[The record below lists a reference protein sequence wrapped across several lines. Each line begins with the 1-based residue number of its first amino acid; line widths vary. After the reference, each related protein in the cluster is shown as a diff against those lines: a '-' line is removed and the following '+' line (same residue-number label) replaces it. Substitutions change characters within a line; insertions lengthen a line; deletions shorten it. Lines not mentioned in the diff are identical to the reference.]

1 MKISTRVRYG
11 LKALVY
17 IADNSSEDKLVR
29 IKEISD
35 DQNISVQYLEQILFK
50 LKNENII
57 EGKII
62 VNEKADVNHLKNVFR
77 VKIGEEI
84 RAVDGMYEYLC
95 KVEEISKKEVVL
107 NISAKNEDRFSTKT
121 QIDAAIGILK
131 NDKMDLTI
139 QKLTEIGINSII
151 PLTTKRGVAKLN
163 EKKEKWDLIVKE
175 ALKQC
180 QGVKPLTIT
189 EIKKIEDIDLE
200 SYDLVIVP
208 YECEEECT
216 LKNLFV
222 KLDKEIKKVLYI
234 IGPEG
239 GFDIKEIEYLKE
251 KGANIVTLG
260 KRILRAETASIV
272 VGGIL
277 INEFQ

>member
-1 MKISTRVRYG
+1 M
-11 LKALVY
+11 
-17 IADNSSEDKLVR
+17 
-29 IKEISD
+29 
-35 DQNISVQYLEQILFK
+35 ISVIITD
-50 LKNENII
+50 ENII
-57 EGKII
+57 KGKII

-77 VKIGEEI
+77 IKIGEKV
-84 RAVDGMYEYLC
+84 RAVDGLYEYLC
-95 KVEEISKKEVVL
+95 EVEEISKKEIVL
-107 NISAKNEDRFSTKT
+107 NINAKNQDRFSTKT

-151 PLTTKRGVAKLN
+151 PLTTKRGVVKLN

-189 EIKKIEDIDLE
+189 DIKKIEDIDLE
-200 SYDLVIVP
+200 NYDLVVVP
-208 YECEEECT
+208 YECEDKYT
-216 LKNLFV
+216 LKNLFI
-222 KLDKEIKKVLYI
+222 KLDKEINKILYI

-239 GFDIKEIEYLKE
+239 GFDTKEIEYLKE

>member
-1 MKISTRVRYG
+1 M
-11 LKALVY
+11 
-17 IADNSSEDKLVR
+17 
-29 IKEISD
+29 
-35 DQNISVQYLEQILFK
+35 ISVIIT
-50 LKNENII
+50 NENI
-57 EGKII
+57 EDEKII
-62 VNEKADVNHLKNVFR
+62 VREKADVNHLKNVFR
-77 VKIGEEI
+77 VKVGEEI
-84 RAVDGMYEYLC
+84 RAVDGEYEYIC
-95 KVEEISKKEVVL
+95 NVEKIEKKEIIL
-107 NISAKNEDRFSTKT
+107 IIREKNSDNFSTKT
-121 QIDAAIGILK
+121 KIDAAIGILK

-151 PLTTKRGVAKLN
+151 PLVTKRGVAKLN
-163 EKKEKWDLIVKE
+163 EKKDKWDIIVKE

-189 EIKKIEDIDLE
+189 EIKKIEELDLNN
-200 SYDLVIVP
+200 YDLVIVP
-208 YECEEECT
+208 YECEEEYT
-216 LKNLFV
+216 LKNLF
-222 KLDKEIKKVLYI
+222 KKVDNEVKNILYI

-239 GFDIKEIEYLKE
+239 GFETTEIEYLKG